1 MIDTIKKYIL
11 KKYFKKY
18 QIEKKIMIGN
28 SHFLNMKSKYTD
40 LKKLNS
46 VDYKIFS
53 QNGEDGIIN
62 YLTSQLNINKPK
74 FIEIGVGDYSES
86 NTRFIFETVSP
97 HGMIIDCIKNFREK
111 VKGNVLIWK
120 GQLEII
126 EQQVSNKNILHLI
139 NSKNFFENLDIF
151 SLDIDGVDYWILKE
165 LPKNFSKI
173 AIIEYNPI
181 FGVEKNIT
189 VPNIENF
196 NRNDYHYSNLCF
208 GMSLKAAIKVMEEK
222 NFYFVGVNLMRNNAF
237 FVSNIFS
244 KDDYFRNLEVDN
256 LENIDNANFQESRD
270 KNGKLNYLGGKKK
283 IQEISECEVVELDD
297 NDYKK
302 IKIKDLFNLA

>member
-1 MIDTIKKYIL
+1 MIDTIKKNIL

-86 NTRFIFETVSP
+86 NTRFIFETVYTWNDNWLYK
-97 HGMIIDCIKNFREK
+97 IFEK
-111 VKGNVLIWK
+111 SKRNVLIWK

-139 NSKNFFENLDIF
+139 NSKIFWKSWHF
-151 SLDIDGVDYWILKE
+151 SLDIDGVDYWIIKE

-181 FGVEKNIT
+181 FGIEKHVT
-189 VPNIENF
+189 VPNLDNF
-196 NRNDYHYSNLCF
+196 NRTDYHYSNLCF

-244 KDDYFRNLEVDN
+244 KDDYFR
-256 LENIDNANFQESRD
+256 IA
-270 KNGKLNYLGGKKK
+270 GW
-283 IQEISECEVVELDD
+283 
-297 NDYKK
+297 
-302 IKIKDLFNLA
+302 

>member
-1 MIDTIKKYIL
+1 
-11 KKYFKKY
+11 
-18 QIEKKIMIGN
+18 
-28 SHFLNMKSKYTD
+28 MKSKYTD

-222 NFYFVGVNLMRNNAF
+222 TFIL
-237 FVSNIFS
+237 
-244 KDDYFRNLEVDN
+244 LE
-256 LENIDNANFQESRD
+256 
-270 KNGKLNYLGGKKK
+270 
-283 IQEISECEVVELDD
+283 
-297 NDYKK
+297 
-302 IKIKDLFNLA
+302 

>member
-208 GMSLKAAIKVMEEK
+208 GMSLKAAIKVMEK
-222 NFYFVGVNLMRNNAF
+222 KLLFVGVNLMRNNAF

-270 KNGKLNYLGGKKK
+270 KNGKLNYLGGKK
-283 IQEISECEVVELDD
+283 
-297 NDYKK
+297 NTRN
-302 IKIKDLFNLA
+302 F